1 MKVIAVIG
9 AVVAI
14 NLPWSRCGKEA
25 AAAATAAAI
34 SCALDRKIDLPL
46 VPVARERHDLPG
58 VSSSPSLAHIAPAP
72 DPAAPSDVKL

>member
-25 AAAATAAAI
+25 AATTAAAI
-34 SCALDRKIDLPL
+34 SCALDREIDLPL
-46 VPVARERHDLPG
+46 VPVARERHDLPD